1 MKHSQVKHYLDELQ
15 QALIAASLWDSTPPS
30 PEALASTEPFSI
42 DHLDIHQW
50 LQWIFIPRM
59 QAIIDAN
66 AELPLNFAI
75 TPYLDE
81 ALKEHPHLMAI
92 NTPLLK
98 LEALLKD
105 E

>member
-1 MKHSQVKHYLDELQ
+1 MKYSQAKSHLDELQ
-15 QALIAASLWDSTPPS
+15 RALMAANLWDSMPPS
-30 PEALASTEPFSI
+30 QEALASTEPFSI

-75 TPYLDE
+75 TPYLE
-81 ALKEHPHLMAI
+81 EVLKEHPHLMAI
-92 NTPLLK
+92 NAPLLK